1 MSNIPLGKMS
11 RTPGAAEQPFIS
23 VCLLTYR
30 RAKVL
35 ARTIESI
42 LAQTHR
48 NFELIVN
55 DDNSPDDTEQ
65 VVGKYAAFDHRVKY
79 CRNSQNLRYA
89 GNQNAALA
97 RSKSDLV
104 AILHD
109 GDVYRSDLIEKWS
122 KAMAERPS
130 AALVFNAL
138 EEMGERG
145 GVTRIHTHDY
155 PELIPGRRL
164 LAEMLKRPDSP
175 IFGIV
180 MVRKSYV
187 ASVGE
192 FDTRLPTLADI
203 DMWMRL
209 LTRFDAAYIK
219 EPLIR
224 IAGRE
229 KNHHNQIGN
238 WKIRME
244 HEAIHCMNFARASA
258 AGPPITGCSRT
269 QVRQMLWGQRLYWLA
284 WCIKHGRISKFIE
297 GLRFCVEN
305 LNVFSPR
312 EGFSL

>member
-1 MSNIPLGKMS
+1 
-11 RTPGAAEQPFIS
+11 
-23 VCLLTYR
+23 LLTYR
-30 RAKVL
+30 RAKIL
-35 ARTIESI
+35 SRTIESI

-55 DDNSPDDTEQ
+55 DDNSPDETEQ
-65 VVGKYAAFDHRVKY
+65 VVGKYAAIDQRVRY
-79 CRNSQNLRYA
+79 CKNSQNLRYA

-97 RSKSDLV
+97 RSRFDLV

-109 GDVYRSDLIEKWS
+109 GDVYRHDLIEKWS
-122 KAMAERPS
+122 KAMTERPS
-130 AALVFNAL
+130 AAIVFNAL
-138 EEMGERG
+138 EEMGEDG
-145 GVTRIHTHDY
+145 NVTRIHTHDY

-164 LAEMLKRPDSP
+164 LTEMLKRPDSP

-180 MVRKSYV
+180 MVRKCHV

-238 WKIRME
+238 WKVRME
-244 HEAIHCMNFARASA
+244 HEAIHSMNFARASA
-258 AGPPITGCSRT
+258 AVPPITGCARSE
-269 QVRQMLWGQRLYWLA
+269 VRQMLWGQRLYWLA
-284 WCIKHGRISKFIE
+284 WCIKRGRVSRFIE
-297 GLRFCVEN
+297 GVRYCFKN
-305 LNVFSPR
+305 LDVLAPCKGVSV
-312 EGFSL
+312 